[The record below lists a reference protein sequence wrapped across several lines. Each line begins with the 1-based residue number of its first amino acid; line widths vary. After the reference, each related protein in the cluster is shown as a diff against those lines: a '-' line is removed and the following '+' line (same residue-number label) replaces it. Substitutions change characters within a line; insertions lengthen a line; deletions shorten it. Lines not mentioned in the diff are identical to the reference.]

1 MYGVGG
7 RTALV
12 LAKLVEVF
20 AAAATVVPPLLPAAL
35 PEPFP
40 SELAE
45 APLDG
50 AAVALLCGCCTPL
63 SGMLFSVVVDVDVS
77 VLPAAAAG
85 ADEPAG

>member
-1 MYGVGG
+1 MYGAGG

-20 AAAATVVPPLLPAAL
+20 AEAATVVPPLLPAAL

-63 SGMLFSVVVDVDVS
+63 SGMLFSVVVVS
-77 VLPAAAAG
+77 VLLVAAAG

>member
-1 MYGVGG
+1 MYGAGG

-50 AAVALLCGCCTPL
+50 AAVAVALLCGCCTPL
-63 SGMLFSVVVDVDVS
+63 SGMLFSVVVVS
-77 VLPAAAAG
+77 VLLVAAAG